1 MIRVARREKPKHPGQ
16 VTLVSTHLLHCT
28 HLLVIFWSSFFLLII
43 ISSSTQRICLWNKI
57 LVTSHTSEPSFWV
70 CHDFLLSCSL
80 LLPSSASFLGLS
92 CPLYP
97 PTLPDQ
103 SFSQSN
109 VYVRPIPP
117 SLLKAA
123 FCTFST
129 PRYLNST
136 QPLFST
142 VLPPRWVL
150 GFSRGLRVVES
161 RSCEV
166 VGNLTT
172 RRGNPTHCTA
182 GHCSQQSLEAPTAPR
197 KRYTAKIRSPTN
209 AQNIFL
215 YHEGEKTSTVVGKR

>member
-1 MIRVARREKPKHPGQ
+1 MIFSCHAASFCPLQPHFWLCHAP
-16 VTLVSTHLLHCT
+16 CT
-28 HLLVIFWSSFFLLII
+28 PQPSP
-43 ISSSTQRICLWNKI
+43 
-57 LVTSHTSEPSFWV
+57 TSHSPNQMSVF
-70 CHDFLLSCSL
+70 DLFRPLCS
-80 LLPSSASFLGLS
+80 
-92 CPLYP
+92 
-97 PTLPDQ
+97 
-103 SFSQSN
+103 N
-109 VYVRPIPP
+109 
-117 SLLKAA
+117 AA

-166 VGNLTT
+166 VGNLTRRGSLTT

-215 YHEGEKTSTVVGKR
+215 HHEGEKTSTVVGKR